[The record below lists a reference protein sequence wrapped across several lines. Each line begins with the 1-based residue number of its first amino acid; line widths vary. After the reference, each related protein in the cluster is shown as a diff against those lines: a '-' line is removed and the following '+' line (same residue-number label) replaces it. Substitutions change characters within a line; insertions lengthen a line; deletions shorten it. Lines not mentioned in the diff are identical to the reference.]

1 MTYLFLKNNP
11 KLFAKE
17 PQPIQNGSGFIWFKY
32 SCRAYNY
39 ISSEI
44 NYLYTPYES
53 IFEDLCGVAS
63 SVYSFR
69 IKRNSYYVVL
79 NALYPCHLFIPDGW
93 VADNRGSNSECLLKT
108 FDMDFLFELK
118 NYAKNIKMFVSEFF
132 IESCCAI
139 GTKVTFK
146 LF

>member
-1 MTYLFLKNNP
+1 MIANKKTITYLFLKNNP
-11 KLFAKE
+11 KLFAKQYGPE
-17 PQPIQNGSGFIWFKY
+17 Y

-39 ISSEI
+39 ISSEK
-44 NYLYTPYES
+44 NYIYIPYEG

-79 NALYPCHLFIPDGW
+79 NALYPSNLFIPDGW
-93 VADNRGSNSECLLKT
+93 FVDNGGGNSECLLKT
-108 FDMDFLFELK
+108 FDMYFLFELK
-118 NYAKNIKMFVSEFF
+118 NYAKNIKMFVSEFL